1 MNQEKLRKF
10 QKELNNLK
18 KEITDYLK
26 KVKIQPLPSNPIRAW
41 AGYPGWKQCRTN
53 KWFLN

>member
-26 KVKIQPLPSNPIRAW
+26 KK
-41 AGYPGWKQCRTN
+41 
-53 KWFLN
+53 